1 MRYSNVWKYTES
13 ERERKME
20 NTCKNC
26 KWCAV
31 NDLDD
36 MICVNSESEY
46 TADYV
51 DEKHVCD
58 EHEPKRKRK

>member
-1 MRYSNVWKYTES
+1 MG
-13 ERERKME
+13 

>member
-1 MRYSNVWKYTES
+1 
-13 ERERKME
+13 ME

-31 NDLDD
+31 NNLGD

-51 DEKHVCD
+51 DETHICD